1 MYGWIDE
8 YIMTDYDACSIGTV
22 GSDIKEVCREAVV
35 RIAHERAMALENGLE
50 GLDSITH
57 SGNRNDSSMEG
68 SSNDSWSNDSSASSG
83 RGGGVFEA
91 DVNAPLRPVTLK
103 DFKLSMKKL
112 KSSVND
118 NGREMQKVVEWN
130 SKYGEIKRKKK
141 PMFSQATSLYV

>member
-1 MYGWIDE
+1 MLSSMDVL
-8 YIMTDYDACSIGTV
+8 SVRTV

-50 GLDSITH
+50 VLDSITH
-57 SGNRNDSSMEG
+57 SSSNRNDSLEG
-68 SSNDSWSNDSSASSG
+68 SSTESS
-83 RGGGVFEA
+83 RGGGGGEFEA
-91 DVNAPLRPVTLK
+91 DVNAALRPVTLK

-141 PMFSQATSLYV
+141 PVFTQATSLYV

>member
-1 MYGWIDE
+1 MMDVL
-8 YIMTDYDACSIGTV
+8 SVRTV

-50 GLDSITH
+50 VLDSITH
-57 SGNRNDSSMEG
+57 ITHRSSSSNRNDSLEG
-68 SSNDSWSNDSSASSG
+68 SSTESS
-83 RGGGVFEA
+83 RGGGGEFEA
-91 DVNAPLRPVTLK
+91 DVNAALRPVTLK

-141 PMFSQATSLYV
+141 PVFSQATSLYV